1 MFVKQMS
8 KDLEVFEK
16 EGTRVVFLHL
26 HAAHEMYVAKIAA
39 LAAISDFH
47 NQPDSSLWNTDT
59 GACNL
64 YQITH
69 LH

>member
-1 MFVKQMS
+1 MS

-16 EGTRVVFLHL
+16 EGARVVFLHL

-39 LAAISDFH
+39 LAAISNLYD
-47 NQPDSSLWNTDT
+47 QPDSSLWNTDT

-64 YQITH
+64 YQVTDCH
-69 LH
+69 